1 MRRIAPAFVLLP
13 ALWAF
18 PPPAMAGTAW
28 LCTLSEDAVRLVC
41 VADAD
46 PRDADPEPAAPPAA
60 VVRGQR
66 FPLDPRQ
73 VYTVDLWSP
82 ASEPDRLEL
91 LARATICYRSPGC
104 TVTMAP
110 VRWSVAQMPRAPR
123 AQPR

>member
-1 MRRIAPAFVLLP
+1 MRRFAPAVLLP
-13 ALWAF
+13 GLLALS
-18 PPPAMAGTAW
+18 PPASAGTAW
-28 LCTLSEDAVRLVC
+28 LCTLSDDAVRLVC

>member
-13 ALWAF
+13 ALWALV
-18 PPPAMAGTAW
+18 PPAVAGTAW
-28 LCTLSEDAVRLVC
+28 LCNLSDDAVRLVC

-46 PRDADPEPAAPPAA
+46 PRDALPDPAAPPAA

-82 ASEPDRLEL
+82 PSEPDRLEL

-110 VRWSVAQMPRAPR
+110 VGWSVAQMPRLRPTPPR
-123 AQPR
+123 